1 MWEYISSVTRCK
13 NPAYVWNILHI
24 KLVNLSNPKK
34 KATEVDTMRWSGGF
48 FYRVILDRCFT
59 SQLSSLGA
67 SLPHKTTR
75 YDGFRVYWIDRLLL
89 GGSGRKK
96 PLWNGRLMLHRN
108 AANLRN
114 IWGSSDSVK
123 MACSVHVL
131 FCFAFPTTKVSPSFK
146 PAELS
151 V

>member
-1 MWEYISSVTRCK
+1 
-13 NPAYVWNILHI
+13 
-24 KLVNLSNPKK
+24 
-34 KATEVDTMRWSGGF
+34 MRWSGVF
-48 FYRVILDRCFT
+48 FYRVILDRSFT
-59 SQLSSLGA
+59 SQLSSPGA

-75 YDGFRVYWIDRLLL
+75 YDGFRVYRIDRLLL

-114 IWGSSDSVK
+114 IWGPQTQWRWHVVYTF
-123 MACSVHVL
+123 CFVL
-131 FCFAFPTTKVSPSFK
+131 FSQRQKWVHHLNQQFVKTVSSYVSDAGFTSEDLKRFGKVK
-146 PAELS
+146 CLTPAHVISRLISS